1 MKQKHARGFLISG
14 SLLVLLFA
22 CTCQKKQALTEEPY
36 SMDRAAPSSGGTS
49 EVLHKDFTLHTS
61 VAFPLEIPAHS
72 ALPRLRGSY
81 KRFVTSVGVQSQQD
95 AANVDF
101 FVMTDEQYADF
112 THGDNASVLFSANS
126 SHDERIDVN
135 LPPTMS
141 TPQKYYLVFRNTP
154 GGEAKKAVRAD
165 FSVDF

>member
-1 MKQKHARGFLISG
+1 MKQTYARGLLIAG
-14 SLLVLLFA
+14 SLVLLMFG
-22 CTCQKKQALTEEPY
+22 CSRQKKQVNEEPY
-36 SMDRAAPSSGGTS
+36 SIDRAAPSSGGTN
-49 EVLHKDFTLHTS
+49 EVLHKDFTVGTS
-61 VAFPLEIPAHS
+61 AAFPFEIPAHS

-81 KRFVTSVGVQSQQD
+81 KCFVTSVGVQSQQS
-95 AANVDF
+95 ATNVDF
-101 FVMTDEQYADF
+101 LVMTDEQYADF

-126 SHDERIDVN
+126 SHDERIDIN